1 MAARVNPT
9 LGPHQSKAS
18 ESPEHV
24 SIYFNIET
32 YVDLGIPHL
41 KKPPVGTMNSVSQ
54 PHIKNMKTTLLF
66 DNRTWQWRKK
76 LGMAKTFSNGSALW
90 IFRCHFC
97 LPEGNVR
104 VYIVPIHV
112 KFAQKISKI
121 GELVP
126 KLSHDVHPQ
135 WL

>member
-54 PHIKNMKTTLLF
+54 PHIKNMKKTLLF
-66 DNRTWQWRKK
+66 DNRTWQWRKNWEWQK
-76 LGMAKTFSNGSALW
+76 HFQMDRHYGFSVA
-90 IFRCHFC
+90 IFAYQ
-97 LPEGNVR
+97 R
-104 VYIVPIHV
+104 VM
-112 KFAQKISKI
+112 
-121 GELVP
+121 
-126 KLSHDVHPQ
+126 
-135 WL
+135 

>member
-1 MAARVNPT
+1 MAM
-9 LGPHQSKAS
+9 
-18 ESPEHV
+18 E
-24 SIYFNIET
+24 
-32 YVDLGIPHL
+32 
-41 KKPPVGTMNSVSQ
+41 
-54 PHIKNMKTTLLF
+54 
-66 DNRTWQWRKK
+66 KK